1 MYVDT
6 NTNRGSSAM
15 NKHDIVY
22 FVKNAVFNEE
32 LRYSLRSVESNWPHF
47 RVWFCGGCPDGIKPD
62 KMMRLNQPGLNK
74 WEKVRN
80 SIIKVCENNEITEDF
95 WLFNDDFFVMKKRK
109 ADFEPQY
116 NGRIADY
123 IEQIKKKHYGSH
135 SEYTVRLMNTIDA
148 LEKAGF
154 GTLNYEVHKPMLI
167 NRAKALEVL
176 ERFPNVGGFRSLYG
190 NYWQIGGENQ
200 HDMKIK
206 ELRTFDWE
214 DWEFLSTA
222 DKSFREGDVGRY
234 IRGKLNK
241 ISRFEKEVK

>member
-1 MYVDT
+1 
-6 NTNRGSSAM
+6 
-15 NKHDIVY
+15 
-22 FVKNAVFNEE
+22 
-32 LRYSLRSVESNWPHF
+32 
-47 RVWFCGGCPDGIKPD
+47 
-62 KMMRLNQPGLNK
+62 MRLNQPGLNK

-109 ADFEPQY
+109 ANFEPQY
-116 NGRIADY
+116 NGRVADY

-206 ELRTFDWE
+206 AMGEFDWG
-214 DWEFLSTA
+214 DWEFLSTS
-222 DKSFREGDVGRY
+222 DGSFRDGEIGRY
-234 IRGKLNK
+234 IRGKFNK
-241 ISRFEKEVK
+241 ISRFEKEVNETTK

>member
-1 MYVDT
+1 MKRQ
-6 NTNRGSSAM
+6 NRI
-15 NKHDIVY
+15 DVVY
-22 FVKNAVFNEE
+22 FVKQSSTNDE
-32 LRYSLRSVESNWPHF
+32 LKYSLRTVEKNWPCF
-47 RVWFCGGCPDGIKPD
+47 RVWFCGGSPDGIKPD
-62 KMMRLNQPGLNK
+62 IMMRLNQRGLNK

-80 SIIKVCENNEITEDF
+80 SIIAVCKNDEITEDF

-116 NGRIADY
+116 NGRIIDY
-123 IEQIKKKHYGSH
+123 VDRIKKRHHDSH

-176 ERFPNVGGFRSLYG
+176 ERFPEIGGFRSLYG

-206 ELRTFDWE
+206 ELGAFDWE
-214 DWEFLSTA
+214 DWAFLSTA
-222 DKSFREGDVGRY
+222 DKSFRDGEVARF
-234 IRGKLNK
+234 IRDKYK
-241 ISRFEKEVK
+241 ERSRFEL

>member
-1 MYVDT
+1 MKN
-6 NTNRGSSAM
+6 NT
-15 NKHDIVY
+15 KKYDIVY
-22 FVKNAVFNEE
+22 FVKNGVINEE
-32 LRYSLRSVESNWPHF
+32 LRYSLRSVEANWPYF

-62 KMMRLNQPGLNK
+62 KMMKLIQPGLNK
-74 WEKVRN
+74 WEKVQN

-109 ADFEPQY
+109 VDFEPQY
-116 NGRIADY
+116 NGKIIDY
-123 IEQIKKKHYGSH
+123 IEQIKKKHCGSH
-135 SEYTVRLMNTIDA
+135 SEYTVRLMNTIDT

-206 ELRTFDWE
+206 AIGEFDWS
-214 DWEFLSTA
+214 DWEFLSTS
-222 DKSFREGDVGRY
+222 DGSFRDGEVGRY
-234 IRGKLNK
+234 IRGKFNK
-241 ISRFEKEVK
+241 ISRFEKEAK

>member
-1 MYVDT
+1 MKRQ
-6 NTNRGSSAM
+6 NRI
-15 NKHDIVY
+15 DVVY
-22 FVKNAVFNEE
+22 FVKQSSTNDE
-32 LRYSLRSVESNWPHF
+32 LKYSLRTVEKNWPCL

-62 KMMRLNQPGLNK
+62 ILMRLNQRGLNK
-74 WEKVRN
+74 WAKVRN

-116 NGRIADY
+116 NGRIIDY
-123 IEQIKKKHYGSH
+123 IDRIKKRYHDSH

-176 ERFPNVGGFRSLYG
+176 ERFPEIGGFRSLYG
-190 NYWQIGGENQ
+190 NYWQVGGENQ

-206 ELRTFDWE
+206 ELGTFDWE

-222 DKSFREGDVGRY
+222 DKSFREGEVGKYVREKFKE
-234 IRGKLNK
+234 R
-241 ISRFEKEVK
+241 SRFEL

>member
-1 MYVDT
+1 MKRQ
-6 NTNRGSSAM
+6 NRI
-15 NKHDIVY
+15 DVVY
-22 FVKNAVFNEE
+22 FVKQSSANDE
-32 LRYSLRSVESNWPHF
+32 LKYSLRTVEKNWPCF

-62 KMMRLNQPGLNK
+62 IMMRLNQRGLNK

-80 SIIKVCENNEITEDF
+80 SIIAVCKNDEITEDF

-116 NGRIADY
+116 NGRIIDY
-123 IEQIKKKHYGSH
+123 VDRIKKRHHDSH

-176 ERFPNVGGFRSLYG
+176 ERFPEISGFRSLYG
-190 NYWQIGGENQ
+190 NYWQVGGENQ

-206 ELRTFDWE
+206 ELGNFDWE

-222 DKSFREGDVGRY
+222 DKSFREGEVGKY
-234 IRGKLNK
+234 IRGKFNK
-241 ISRFEKEVK
+241 ISRFEKQ